1 LESERVPQKNCQ
13 IPAELE
19 SGGLCAALEP
29 TFGLRLGEVVR
40 AKATFYDT
48 FEWGIWFGQRLL
60 YQSGG
65 QLCLCERDHDWIGD
79 LRRATPIAA
88 RRVPRFVWEFP
99 EGDLRRELEPLV
111 GIRTLMRV
119 ARLWIQEQPVELLN
133 REEKTVFRFDLT
145 ALFPEGGAA
154 EPFYR
159 LCHFRPLRGYE
170 AEAAKAIEILR
181 ALGAR
186 EISEGPLAIFLREQG
201 SPPRH
206 YTLRPS
212 FDLRPDLPVRETAR
226 RIIHRMLA
234 IARENEVGIKEDIDT
249 EFLHDYRICMRKIR
263 SVLSL
268 LKGIYP
274 EEKTNELKALFE
286 RCCDATNS
294 LRDFDVYLLARDQY
308 TRMLPEVLRAPL
320 QEVFHDFGRERR
332 RALRKVVRDL
342 SSTEYRASI
351 EKVERFFSAPAD
363 ILETDVSHEPAG
375 PLIAGRI
382 YKRYKRILKIERGLG
397 SDTPDEVLHK
407 VRIHCKKL
415 RYLIEFFSELL
426 PEGETDQIEKQL
438 RRLQTCLGV
447 FNDCSV
453 QQRSLLQYWERKR
466 QESGRHEDL
475 ALCIG
480 GLVALLY
487 HDQQGE
493 RNRFHN
499 TLDDFCSPQ
508 IARAVKAVCV
518 DSAKL
523 GSGSAEDSK
532 AA

>member
-1 LESERVPQKNCQ
+1 MESATWKNCQ

-19 SGGLCAALEP
+19 LEGLCAALEP
-29 TFGLRLGEVVR
+29 TFGLRLGQVVR
-40 AKATFYDT
+40 FKATFYDT
-48 FEWGIWFGQRLL
+48 FEWGLWFGQRLL
-60 YQSGG
+60 YQSEG
-65 QLCLCERDHDWIGD
+65 QLRLCERVHDWIGD
-79 LRRATPIAA
+79 LRRAAPMAA
-88 RRVPRFVWEFP
+88 RRVPRFVGEFP
-99 EGDLRRELEPLV
+99 EGDLRSELEPLV
-111 GIRTLMRV
+111 GIRALMRI
-119 ARLWIQEQPVELLN
+119 ARLWIQEQPVEVLN
-133 REEKTVFRFDLT
+133 REEKTVFRFGLT
-145 ALFPEGGAA
+145 ALFPENEAA

-159 LCHFRPLRGYE
+159 LCHFRPLRGYDT
-170 AEAAKAIEILR
+170 EAAKAIEILR
-181 ALGAR
+181 MLGASAT
-186 EISEGPLAIFLREQG
+186 SEGPLAILLRQQS

-226 RIIHRMLA
+226 RIIQRMLA
-234 IARENEVGIKEDIDT
+234 IARENEAGIKEDIDT

-274 EEKTNELKALFE
+274 EEKTNELKDLFA
-286 RCCDATNS
+286 RYCDATNK
-294 LRDFDVYLLARDQY
+294 LRDLDVYLLAREQY
-308 TRMLPEVLRAPL
+308 AQMLPEALRPPL
-320 QEVFHDFGRERR
+320 QEVFHDFARERR
-332 RALRKVVRDL
+332 RALRKVVGDL
-342 SSTEYRASI
+342 SSTDYRTSI
-351 EKVERFFSAPAD
+351 EKVDRFFSTTAEVP
-363 ILETDVSHEPAG
+363 ETDVSRAPAG
-375 PLIAGRI
+375 PLIAQRI

-426 PEGETDQIEKQL
+426 PEGETEQIEKQL

-466 QESGRHEDL
+466 QESGSHEGL
-475 ALCIG
+475 ALSIG

-493 RNRFHN
+493 RSRFHN